1 MGSLVEL
8 NEFIESFETHKTC
21 DFFFFDLYLPQFDHH
36 EVDFIGAGSIR
47 LG

>member
-1 MGSLVEL
+1 MDSLVEL
-8 NEFIESFETHKTC
+8 NEFIESFEAHKTC

-36 EVDFIGAGSIR
+36 EVDFIVAGSIR